1 MKITLFLDVISI
13 FSCCRGMLTFIEKL
27 TQNDKKKKEKQS
39 LLEQEG
45 MYNQKD

>member
-27 TQNDKKKKEKQS
+27 TQNDKKKKKNN
-39 LLEQEG
+39 L
-45 MYNQKD
+45 Y

>member
-39 LLEQEG
+39 LLEQER